1 MSVCLMNFVK
11 LVTRAGYKLLALFLL
26 SLACLFV
33 IESFLQTKFER
44 MQRDF
49 IHTQLDTA
57 KNALENRIHGLIKLN
72 LELTKIVQTHPQLN
86 EASFSKTA
94 ELLFSEQSPI
104 ISMTVSNQYQIRFI
118 YPLKRNESVLGLDYR
133 TRPEV
138 MAAVNRAIQLRDT
151 VISGPLRLIQ
161 NGRLGFIIRTP
172 VFDKSHQFLGLVS
185 IVVNLEQLLEEV
197 GLTRPEAPFEI
208 AMRGREGLGEKGDT
222 FFGKPDLVKHPDFAA
237 NIRFPNGQWYLMAL
251 FKPEALHG
259 IAEIWIVRIVIG
271 SLFLIWSW
279 IVLKHEKQIPVQ
291 SRYPFRLSYFFV
303 GTLFFILLPI
313 LMISGW
319 HVYQT
324 VSRYTEQYTTDFTT
338 EVSSHLYTKV
348 ADFFETPRRVLAYT
362 TERANAHLLPL
373 HDPSL
378 LARELLLHVRQQSL
392 ITFVSVGTKTGD
404 YLAATRPPINE
415 DKGLRFLSVKAKNAF
430 QVEMHRIDDANRFGS
445 QIPLENQRFDPR
457 TRPWYKAALAQHSM
471 VWYGPY
477 HYGVRDIELSY
488 NTMGLGVAAPLFDQK
503 GDFFGVCAVD
513 IALSQL
519 STLLTEN
526 MRHTGGI
533 AFVKDASGRLFA
545 TSSGTI
551 YQDHTKRTLILA
563 EKSENAVIRETA
575 KYIQKAGRGESSGF
589 AEINNKKYALDWRTY
604 FLPQGPILTLVVVLP
619 ETYFVQPVETVFQ
632 NIIAILLAVTVLNF
646 FIFFFVV
653 DWLTRPLV
661 LMKNY
666 ITHLMQK
673 KWENLAESTPETIG
687 NPITEMA
694 HLSTALIQVGATMQK
709 MDHELDTLQ
718 HQQQNAF
725 TDLINQSKQEQLDA
739 FMLLSQPL
747 HFFEGVLAQ
756 EWEQAKATQQPLG
769 LLMLSLD
776 YFTEYKQYYGNKIGE
791 MCLQAVAQ
799 LLRRVMLEKLQ
810 FVTQLQDETFIC
822 IFPQINQNLLQTHA
836 EQIQHALFALAVPH
850 HESPFEQL
858 TVSIGIAHLFP
869 TETMEPETLLAHAK
883 SALKRAQH
891 AGGNRVFL

>member
-1 MSVCLMNFVK
+1 MNFIK
-11 LVTRAGYKLLALFLL
+11 LVTRSWYKLLALFLL

-33 IESFLQTKFER
+33 IESFLQTKSDR

-72 LELTKIVQTHPQLN
+72 LELTKIVQTHPQLD
-86 EASFSKTA
+86 EAGFKKTA

-104 ISMTVSNQYQIRFI
+104 ISMTVSHQYQIRFI
-118 YPLKRNESVLGLDYR
+118 YPQKKNESVLGLDYR

-151 VISGPLRLIQ
+151 VISGPLHLIQ

-197 GLTRPEAPFEI
+197 GLTRPDAPFEI
-208 AMRGREGLGEKGDT
+208 AIRGREGLGEKGDT
-222 FFGKPDLVKHPDFAA
+222 FFGKPDLVKHPDFTA
-237 NIRFPNGQWYLMAL
+237 NIRFPNGQWYFMAVL
-251 FKPEALHG
+251 KPDMLRG
-259 IAEIWIVRIVIG
+259 FTEIWIVRFVVIG
-271 SLFLIWSW
+271 LFLIWSW
-279 IVLKHEKQIPVQ
+279 IVLKHEKQQPTIQ
-291 SRYPFRLSYFFV
+291 SHYPFQLPYFFA
-303 GTLFFILLPI
+303 GCLFFVLLPV
-313 LMISGW
+313 LLISSG

-324 VSRYTEQYTTDFTT
+324 VSRYTEQYTTDYTT
-338 EVSSHLYTKV
+338 AMSSHLYTKIT
-348 ADFFETPRRVLAYT
+348 DFFEIPRKVLSYT
-362 TERANAHLLPL
+362 AERANAQLLPL
-373 HDPSL
+373 RDPEL
-378 LARELLLHVRQQSL
+378 ITRELLLNVRQQPL
-392 ITFVSVGTKTGD
+392 VTFMSVGTKAGD
-404 YLAATRPPINE
+404 YFAATRPPTNE
-415 DKGLRFLSVKAKNAF
+415 DKGLRFLSVKANNAF
-430 QVEMHRIDDANRFGS
+430 KTEMHRIDDAYRFGS
-445 QIPLENQRFDPR
+445 KITLENQQFDPR

-477 HYGVRDIELSY
+477 YYGLRDIELSY
-488 NTMGLGVAAPLFDQK
+488 NTMGIGIAAPLFDQK
-503 GDFFGVCAVD
+503 GNFFGVCAVD
-513 IALSQL
+513 VALSQL
-519 STLLTEN
+519 SALLAEN

-533 AFVKDASGRLFA
+533 AFIKDASDQLFA
-545 TSSGTI
+545 SSTGAV
-551 YQDHTKRTLILA
+551 YQDKTKRTLVLA
-563 EKSENAVIRETA
+563 TKSEDPLIREA
-575 KYIQKAGRGESSGF
+575 AQHIRMMGRGESSSF
-589 AEINNKKYALDWRTY
+589 IEINSKKYVLDWRTY
-604 FLPQGPILTLVVVLP
+604 FLPQGPTLTLVVLLP
-619 ETYFVQPVETVFQ
+619 DTHFVQPVQTVFQ
-632 NIIAILLAVTVLNF
+632 NMMALLFAITVLSL

-653 DWLTRPLV
+653 DWIRHPL
-661 LMKNY
+661 L
-666 ITHLMQK
+666 LMQQIIDAYTHK
-673 KWENLAESTPETIG
+673 KWDKVSSFFSETRG
-687 NPITEMA
+687 NPIYEIA
-694 HLSTALIQVGATMQK
+694 HLSEKLTHLGSVIQK

-718 HQQQNAF
+718 HQQQNAL
-725 TDLINQSKQEQLDA
+725 TDLMNQSKQEQLDA

-747 HFFEGVLAQ
+747 HFFESVLAQ

-791 MCLQAVAQ
+791 MCLQTMAQ

-858 TVSIGIAHLFP
+858 TVSIGIAHLLP
-869 TETMEPETLLAHAK
+869 TETMEPDMLLAHAK